1 MSTLTTSAPFPEA
14 LLSSCSLPPWVKWEK
29 PRHLGPAFVFLE
41 YGKSRYSLLLQPFLL
56 LWERKK
62 LWRIMETVTSWQGD
76 CKVFCI
82 SSYFTLTFYSDR
94 SYDSWLMAKVLI
106 RTGQDI
112 FISSLS
118 IEISNLGQP
127 KQSVKFFIVFLGFFC
142 LFFFE
147 AQSAA
152 FQHFS
157 SMECFNVTFQNEAP
171 VKVKFRY
178 LLIKKGKKKV

>member
-1 MSTLTTSAPFPEA
+1 
-14 LLSSCSLPPWVKWEK
+14 
-29 PRHLGPAFVFLE
+29 
-41 YGKSRYSLLLQPFLL
+41 
-56 LWERKK
+56 
-62 LWRIMETVTSWQGD
+62 
-76 CKVFCI
+76 
-82 SSYFTLTFYSDR
+82 
-94 SYDSWLMAKVLI
+94 MAKVLI

-127 KQSVKFFIVFLGFFC
+127 KQSVKFFIVLLGFLFS
-142 LFFFE
+142 FFFE
-147 AQSAA
+147 AQIAA

-157 SMECFNVTFQNEAP
+157 SMECFDVTFQNEAP

>member
-1 MSTLTTSAPFPEA
+1 MPLFQRLCSHPAPSLRGLNGKSLSTWV
-14 LLSSCSLPPWVKWEK
+14 LPC
-29 PRHLGPAFVFLE
+29 VFLE
-41 YGKSRYSLLLQPFLL
+41 SGKSGCSLLLQPFLL

-62 LWRIMETVTSWQGD
+62 RWRIMETSTSWQGD

-82 SSYFTLTFYSDR
+82 SSYFTLTFYSDC

-127 KQSVKFFIVFLGFFC
+127 KQSVKFFIVFLGFFF
-142 LFFFE
+142 LFFLKPRVL
-147 AQSAA
+147 
-152 FQHFS
+152 HFNIFPVWNV
-157 SMECFNVTFQNEAP
+157 SMLRFKMRLQLKLNLDTF
-171 VKVKFRY
+171 
-178 LLIKKGKKKV
+178 